1 MDHLNKEEK
10 EILQDIQNQDQKRVD
25 AEAEDISEG
34 SDTEQ
39 QTHNQVF

>member
-10 EILQDIQNQDQKRVD
+10 EILQGLKKEDAE

-34 SDTEQ
+34 SNTEQ
-39 QTHNQVF
+39 QTHNTVF